1 MRELIG
7 KIRTKDPGVTE
18 EVYFSELIRC
28 QECERTVPVGIEVI
42 TVKKD
47 KESRKVLRHGYYCR
61 AHGLDYES
69 TVQSLPIRSHVQRVP
84 EPSDDHSHNEP
95 PSKLTA
101 R

>member
-28 QECERTVPVGIEVI
+28 QECEKTVPIGIEVI
-42 TVKKD
+42 TVKRD
-47 KESRKVLRHGYYCR
+47 KEFRKVLKHGYYCR
-61 AHGLDYES
+61 GHGLDYE
-69 TVQSLPIRSHVQRVP
+69 TRLQSLPIRSRAQQHTP
-84 EPSDDHSHNEP
+84 DDRSQNSL